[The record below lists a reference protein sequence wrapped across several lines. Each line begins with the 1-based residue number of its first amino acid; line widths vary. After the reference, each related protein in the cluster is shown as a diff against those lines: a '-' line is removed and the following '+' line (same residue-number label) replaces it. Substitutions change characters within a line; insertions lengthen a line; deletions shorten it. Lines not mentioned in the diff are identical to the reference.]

1 MLRSLASLTSFSGIV
16 TAWAFSRQSSI
27 VHCQLSIASKS
38 GKKLRLSRGVRPMA
52 QDDLNKLT
60 IDKERYTS
68 PAGPGKRRRFW
79 LIIAAAVLLVALLG
93 WRVLVTR
100 PVQVEVATVS
110 LVYPSQTFSLLNASG
125 YVVAQR
131 KAAVSSKATGR
142 LEWLG
147 VEEGSVVRAGQL
159 LARLEN
165 RDVTATKDQ
174 AQASLANA
182 RAVLE
187 QARVEEK
194 DAARNLSRNKE
205 LIGQGIISQSDYDS
219 AKARYDRAVAASA
232 GARDNIRAA
241 QAALAGAEASLDY
254 TLIRAPFDGVVLTKN
269 ADVGDI
275 VSPLAAAANA
285 KAAVVTLADMGS
297 LEVEADV
304 SEANIAKVKV
314 GQPCEILLDAL
325 SDTRFRAELHTIVP
339 TADRSKGSV
348 LVKVRFLDRDP
359 RILPEMSAKVA
370 FLERPVAPSENK
382 PLLAIQPAS
391 IVERGGR
398 KVVFLVKGDE
408 VVETPVTLGEKV
420 GDLVQVTGG
429 LKAGERIAVK
439 PLEKLKDRSRIKTQ
453 EK

>member
-1 MLRSLASLTSFSGIV
+1 
-16 TAWAFSRQSSI
+16 
-27 VHCQLSIASKS
+27 
-38 GKKLRLSRGVRPMA
+38 MA

-60 IDKERYTS
+60 IDKKRYS
-68 PAGPGKRRRFW
+68 PASGAGSPWRSR
-79 LIIAAAVLLVALLG
+79 IIAASLVILLCLALFG
-93 WRVLVTR
+93 WAARRSVE
-100 PVQVEVATVS
+100 VEVATVS

-147 VEEGSVVRAGQL
+147 VQEGSVVRQGEL

-165 RDVTATKDQ
+165 RDVA
-174 AQASLANA
+174 AQKGEAAASVSAAEKN
-182 RAVLE
+182 LE
-187 QARVEEK
+187 QARVEQK
-194 DAARNLSRNKE
+194 DAARNLARMKE
-205 LIGQGIISQSDYDS
+205 LVSQGIVAQADYDT
-219 AKARYDRAVAASA
+219 AEARYQRDVAASA
-232 GARDNIRAA
+232 AA
-241 QAALAGAEASLDY
+241 QANLKGASSALQGAEASLDY

-304 SEANIAKVKV
+304 SEANLGKVRV

-325 SDTRFRAELHTIVP
+325 PEARFRGALQTIVP

-348 LVKVRFLDRDP
+348 MVKVRFLDQDK

-370 FLERPVAPSENK
+370 FLERELKPGEGRPRIAIPPAAVVKRDGKEFVFVVA
-382 PLLAIQPAS
+382 
-391 IVERGGR
+391 
-398 KVVFLVKGDE
+398 GDRARQ
-408 VVETPVTLGEKV
+408 TPVTLGGKL
-420 GDLVQVTGG
+420 GDMVEVVSGI
-429 LKAGERIAVK
+429 KAGDRIATK
-439 PLEKLKDRSRIKTQ
+439 PLDRLKDNSRVKTA